1 VVRKVIFAAPGKLT
15 TLTGGYAYDRRIMR
29 ELRALDWGP
38 EFIGLGEGFPFP
50 DAAARASAQT
60 CLAALPIDVPIVID
74 GLAFGAMPEAAA
86 QLARSHRL
94 IALVHHPLALESGL
108 SPADSDALRA
118 SETDALGCARRVI
131 VTSAFTARLI
141 AADYGAP
148 VERISVAPPGC
159 DRASRARA
167 SLGGN
172 VALLA
177 VGAVV
182 RRKGYDVLLAALA
195 GLRDLSWSLT
205 IVGDLN
211 RDADA
216 VARLHLDIAR
226 FDLARRVTIAGA
238 VSARHLAALYEHADL
253 FALASRFEGY
263 GMAVAEAIA
272 RGVPVVAT
280 LAGAIPET
288 VGNGPGALVPPDDV
302 DAFASALRR
311 LIEDSDERRRM
322 ADAAW
327 DAAAKV
333 PTWEH
338 SAGLFSRALEAV
350 AQ

>member
-1 VVRKVIFAAPGKLT
+1 VVRKVIFAAPGRLT
-15 TLTGGYAYDRRIMR
+15 TLTGGYAYDRRIIA
-29 ELRALDWGP
+29 ELSLLDWVP
-38 EFIGLGEGFPFP
+38 EVIELGEGFPFP
-50 DAAARASAQT
+50 DTAERVQAQT
-60 CLAALPIDVPIVID
+60 RLAALPIDVPIVID
-74 GLAFGAMPEAAA
+74 GLAFGALPEAAA
-86 QLARSHRL
+86 QLAASHCL

-108 SPADSDALRA
+108 SPSDSDALRA

-141 AADYGAP
+141 AADYRVPAD
-148 VERISVAPPGC
+148 RISVAPPGC

-167 SLGGN
+167 SVGGD

-195 GLRDLSWSLT
+195 GLVDLSWNLT
-205 IVGDLN
+205 IVGDLD

-226 FDLARRVTIAGA
+226 FDLAGRVTIAGA
-238 VSARHLAALYEHADL
+238 VSAEHLAAHYEHADL
-253 FALASRFEGY
+253 FVHASRFEGY
-263 GMAVAEAIA
+263 GMAIAEAIA
-272 RGVPVVAT
+272 HGVPVVAT
-280 LAGAIPET
+280 IAGAIPET
-288 VGNGPGALVPPDDV
+288 VGNGAGALAPPDDIN
-302 DAFASALRR
+302 ALASALRR

-327 DAAAKV
+327 EAAAKL
-333 PTWEH
+333 PTWQR
-338 SAGLFSRALEAV
+338 SAELFSRAIEVV